1 MSENESNEQRFT
13 RLFERLFHGADVVG
27 RPDSGFINLLKMK
40 RLHFRAFFKN
50 FFERVDQIIGDNH
63 ADAPEAVFRD
73 EVFDKLHTFF
83 SRYFSESGSVYFR
96 NTPAWQP
103 IYHRVDD
110 PGRDVMLVW
119 KTSMLHYVK
128 TDAALKSMTV
138 DLSSQS
144 QPPAAGVRVFAFD
157 TSEIPPKKNNERR
170 DFVFEYAGISNAHAD
185 AVRVKVLPA
194 QNGRKTDFAEVAK
207 TASEKSG
214 MEVNEENL
222 RNAAARFLRQPEADY
237 FINREPQKFLQ
248 EQLDLWMFSYALRDK
263 NEFTAGR
270 VAQLRAIREI
280 SELVIAFVSEFE
292 TQLLRIWEKPK
303 FARGANYV
311 VTADRIPANLLKKAV
326 KSPGAKA
333 QAAEWRELNLVPDDF
348 SMNDLL
354 KGDGA
359 LNINN
364 GSGVNGNLRFL
375 PLDTKH
381 FKELQTEILARLAET
396 HGGENAVLD
405 RALDGELIH
414 SENWQALNTIL
425 PKFRGRVKCVYIDPP
440 FNLDSGDQFAYRTN
454 YKDSSWTSMLEGRLE
469 LARELL
475 AEDGGIF
482 VRCDHHGDHI
492 VHFLMDKIFGGKNLK
507 NPIVVKRGKQTLGQR
522 NMYASATDTL
532 YFYCKDEDSFVF
544 TPFKRKRYQWEA
556 KGSNLL
562 MTGEGNPADRAYD
575 FKLPS
580 GEMVTLVPPPD
591 RRWKFKQS
599 VLDEMQKKGIIYFA
613 KSRNGE
619 DSGVKKIENGQEVP
633 FPLTPS
639 FHFDEDKTVDS
650 NWTDIPGYSADW
662 DFDTENAE
670 ILLQR
675 SIGSTTHG
683 LVLDFFTGSG
693 TTIAVAQKLRRKWV
707 GVEMGE
713 HFHTVV
719 LPRMKKTLAGVPSG
733 INKGEDSVD
742 YKGGGAFKYY
752 ALEQYEESLA
762 HASYR
767 RDDESVR
774 DENPELVHPPSYM
787 FLRDEKMTWCVEV
800 GEESLDILLE
810 RLHPDIDLAETL
822 SHARG
827 LPVKSRTA
835 EEVVLG
841 EGAEDWERETYRIDW
856 KGGMSG
862 EDKAKLLCVL
872 RPYLW
877 W

>member
-185 AVRVKVLPA
+185 AVSVKVLPA

-303 FARGANYV
+303 FVRDANYV
-311 VTADRIPANLLKKAV
+311 VTTDRIHPATLKKAV

-354 KGDGA
+354 KGDGE

-381 FKELQTEILARLAET
+381 FKELQAEILARLAEK

-405 RALDGELIH
+405 RALDGEIIH
-414 SENWQALNTIL
+414 SENWQALNTIR
-425 PKFRGRVKCVYIDPP
+425 PKFKGRVKCIYIDPP
-440 FNLDSGDQFAYRTN
+440 FNLDSSDQFAYRTN
-454 YKDSSWTSMLEGRLE
+454 YKDASWASMLEGRLE

-475 AEDGGIF
+475 ADNGGIF
-482 VRCDHHGDHI
+482 VRCDHHGSHI
-492 VHFLMDKIFGGKNLK
+492 ARFLMDRTFGEGQFLNHIMVGKSAKITEQITRYHNAHDTLFMYAKGENYDFETVTLRRGARKWQPMHLGGIRWS
-507 NPIVVKRGKQTLGQR
+507 PIPERFVKMFSPENIKQERGKHKTRARIILGKELLPPEGRHWAMGQQAIFDAEER
-522 NMYASATDTL
+522 QEIRLGGNNQPESLQSEFQKLTDNWADSVGYARD
-532 YFYCKDEDSFVF
+532 
-544 TPFKRKRYQWEA
+544 WE
-556 KGSNLL
+556 
-562 MTGEGNPADRAYD
+562 
-575 FKLPS
+575 
-580 GEMVTLVPPPD
+580 
-591 RRWKFKQS
+591 
-599 VLDEMQKKGIIYFA
+599 
-613 KSRNGE
+613 
-619 DSGVKKIENGQEVP
+619 
-633 FPLTPS
+633 FP
-639 FHFDEDKTVDS
+639 
-650 NWTDIPGYSADW
+650 
-662 DFDTENAE
+662 TENHE
-670 ILLQR
+670 RVLLR
-675 SIGSTTHG
+675 AISSVPGNGDT
-683 LVLDFFTGSG
+683 VLDFFAGSG
-693 TTIAVAQKLRRKWV
+693 TTTAVAQKLGRKWI
-707 GVEMGE
+707 GVEMGG

-719 LPRMKKTLAGVPSG
+719 LPRMKKVLSGHASGVS
-733 INKGEDSVD
+733 KDEEVA
-742 YKGGGAFKYY
+742 YEGGGAFKYY

-862 EDKAKLLCVL
+862 EDKAKLLGVL

>member
-170 DFVFEYAGISNAHAD
+170 DFVFEYAGISDAHAD

-333 QAAEWRELNLVPDDF
+333 QAAEWRELNLVPDGF

-381 FKELQTEILARLAET
+381 FKELQAEILARLAET

-425 PKFRGRVKCVYIDPP
+425 PKFRGRVKCVHIDPP
-440 FNLDSGDQFAYRTN
+440 YNTDTTGFLYVND
-454 YKDSSWTSMLEGRLE
+454 YKHSTWLTMMEGRIE
-469 LARELL
+469 AAMQLL
-475 AEDGGIF
+475 SEDGVF
-482 VRCDHHGDHI
+482 QCHI
-492 VHFLMDKIFGGKNLK
+492 
-507 NPIVVKRGKQTLGQR
+507 
-522 NMYASATDTL
+522 
-532 YFYCKDEDSFVF
+532 
-544 TPFKRKRYQWEA
+544 
-556 KGSNLL
+556 
-562 MTGEGNPADRAYD
+562 
-575 FKLPS
+575 
-580 GEMVTLVPPPD
+580 
-591 RRWKFKQS
+591 
-599 VLDEMQKKGIIYFA
+599 
-613 KSRNGE
+613 
-619 DSGVKKIENGQEVP
+619 
-633 FPLTPS
+633 
-639 FHFDEDKTVDS
+639 
-650 NWTDIPGYSADW
+650 
-662 DFDTENAE
+662 
-670 ILLQR
+670 
-675 SIGSTTHG
+675 
-683 LVLDFFTGSG
+683 
-693 TTIAVAQKLRRKWV
+693 
-707 GVEMGE
+707 
-713 HFHTVV
+713 
-719 LPRMKKTLAGVPSG
+719 
-733 INKGEDSVD
+733 
-742 YKGGGAFKYY
+742 
-752 ALEQYEESLA
+752 
-762 HASYR
+762 
-767 RDDESVR
+767 
-774 DENPELVHPPSYM
+774 DENEY
-787 FLRDEKMTWCVEV
+787 
-800 GEESLDILLE
+800 E
-810 RLHPDIDLAETL
+810 RLHLLLEQTSTLDAGTVIWDKRNPVAGALGVATQHEYVIWRMMTESRFAYEKPNAEAILQKAAELVESGGVGEKTRKEFKNWVRKQSDFSEGEKSYCQMDDSGRVYRTVHMGAPEKREDPKFYVPLDHPITWRITGGASKRAGRTWTSCGISASKTGFCSARTTPPSPSAYTTL
-822 SHARG
+822 T
-827 LPVKSRTA
+827 KT
-835 EEVVLG
+835 
-841 EGAEDWERETYRIDW
+841 
-856 KGGMSG
+856 
-862 EDKAKLLCVL
+862 
-872 RPYLW
+872 
-877 W
+877 